1 MLRKLLRASCVLAL
15 LLVPGWAAAQNATIS
30 GTVTDPNG
38 EPLPGAN
45 VLIEELVIGAATDV
59 DGKYSF
65 EVPSEMVNGQTVTLL
80 ARFVGYTP
88 QTRRITLTPG
98 AHTQDFTLA
107 PDLLKLDEVV
117 VTGVTG
123 ATPQKKLA
131 FTVSKLDASAIEL
144 APATSPVGSMQGKIA
159 GAAVLKNSGQ
169 PGTGYSVRLRGSTS
183 ITGSS
188 EPLFIVDGVILGAD
202 QVDLGALDIESM
214 EVVKGAAAS
223 SLYGSRAQNGV
234 INITTKRGSN
244 VALNQT
250 RVTIRNE
257 FGISDIPKTLEPNT
271 AHNFRIDSQG
281 RFLNADGEVNS
292 CDECLPNGY
301 GPGVLEDKIL
311 GGVSF
316 YDKPYSLSGPTF
328 NAFEQFFDPGDTYSN
343 YISVSQ
349 NSASTNFH
357 LSFTNLKEAGVVLGT
372 DGYNQQ
378 NFLLNLDHRV
388 SQKLSVSASGRYS
401 QSKSDEVQATQG
413 ASINPFFGLMFTT
426 PIVNLA
432 ERDENG
438 QLKVKADPL
447 AVEENPLYIVENRD
461 IKRDRSRLL
470 GNFRVKYA
478 PVNWLDLE
486 GTLSYDR
493 LDDDGT
499 EFYDRGFQTIDPSS
513 ENEGRIERRNSFI
526 EALNADVTASFHK
539 SFGKLTTRSQLKYQL
554 ESDDEYFEAIFGTGL
569 VALGIKDLSNVK
581 QPPEGQREIS
591 STKRTIRADGLYAT
605 LGFDYADKYIADFLI
620 RRDGSSLFGPEERWQ
635 TYYRAAFA
643 YRLSEESWWPL
654 KSSIDEFK
662 LRGSVGTAG
671 GRPGF
676 EAQYEVFSLSDG
688 TITKATLGN
697 KFLKPELST
706 EVELGLE
713 MSFLDRFF
721 FEAVYADSEVKDQLL
736 QVPLAGYFGFS
747 SQWQNAGTL
756 TSNTVEL
763 SLNANLYRSR
773 DVSWD
778 AGITY
783 DRTRQEIT
791 EFNTNPFRGG
801 PRSAFFFREGEIL
814 GAMYGFHWLSQP
826 SELPEGADPAAWD
839 VNDDGYL
846 VPVGVGNTARD
857 GFTGNCGLTDENG
870 NPIPGCW
877 GALVDTDGDGEGDRQ
892 FGLPVKFET
901 LDENGNP
908 TQFVQIGDV
917 LPNYNLG
924 FNTTL
929 RYKGFTAYMLW
940 NAQIGGDVYN
950 FTKQWSY
957 RDGRAHDQDQ
967 SGKPDELKKPINYY
981 EVLYDATAI
990 NDHFIEDGTY
1000 LKLRELSV
1008 GYTINRQTLQRYFG
1022 NTLNQVSISLIGR
1035 NLLTVS
1041 DYSGFDPEVGTT
1053 AGGAGVGGD
1062 ASLYRV
1068 DNFGYPLFRTFSGK
1082 LEIQF

>member
-1 MLRKLLRASCVLAL
+1 MLRKLLRASFVLA
-15 LLVPGWAAAQNATIS
+15 LLVPGWASAQVATIS

-38 EPLPGAN
+38 EALPGAN

-59 DGKYSF
+59 DGRYSF
-65 EVPSEMVNGQTVTLL
+65 EVPSEMVNGQTVTLR

-98 AHTQDFTLA
+98 AQTQDFTLA

-144 APATSPVGSMQGKIA
+144 APASSPVGSMQGKIA
-159 GAAVLKNSGQ
+159 GASVLKNSGQ
-169 PGTGYSVRLRGSTS
+169 PGSGYSVRLRGSTS

-188 EPLFIVDGVILGAD
+188 APLFIVDGVILGAD

-244 VALNQT
+244 VPLNQT

-257 FGISDIPKTLEPNT
+257 FGISDLPKSLRANS
-271 AHNFRIDSQG
+271 AHSFKIDSQG
-281 RFLNADGEVNS
+281 RFLNANGEVNS
-292 CDECLPNGY
+292 CDNCLDNGF

-316 YDKPYSLSGPTF
+316 YDKKYSLSGPTY
-328 NAFEQFFDPGDTYSN
+328 NAFDDFFDPGDTYSN

-357 LSFTNLKEAGVVLGT
+357 VSFTNLKEGGVVVGT

-378 NFLLNLDHRV
+378 NFLMNLDHRV
-388 SQKLSVSASGRYS
+388 SNKLSVSASGRYS
-401 QSKSDEVQATQG
+401 QSQSDDVQRSG
-413 ASINPFFGLMFTT
+413 AINPFFGLMFTS

-432 ERDENG
+432 RRDENG
-438 QLKVKADPL
+438 QLFVKADPL
-447 AVEENPLYIVENRD
+447 AVEENPLYIVENTD
-461 IKRDRSRLL
+461 IKQERSRLL
-470 GNFRVKYA
+470 GNFRVKYQ
-478 PVNWLDLE
+478 PTDWVDLE
-486 GTLSYDR
+486 GTFSYDR
-493 LDDDGT
+493 LDADGT
-499 EFYDRGFQTIDPSS
+499 TFMDRGFQTIDPSS
-513 ENEGRIERRNSFI
+513 INDGQIQRRNSFI
-526 EALNADVTASFHK
+526 EALNADVTASFHRT
-539 SFGKLTTRSQLKYQL
+539 FGKLTARSQLKYQL
-554 ESDDEYFEAIFGTGL
+554 ESDDEYFESLTGTGL
-569 VALGIKDLSNVK
+569 TSLGIKDLSNVK
-581 QPPEGQREIS
+581 QFPEGARDFS

-605 LGFDYADKYIADFLI
+605 LGFDYEDKYIGDFLI
-620 RRDGSSLFGPEERWQ
+620 RRDGSSLFGAEERWQ

-643 YRLSEESWWPL
+643 YRVSEESWWPF
-654 KSSIDEFK
+654 KDAIDEFK

-671 GRPGF
+671 GRPQF
-676 EAQYEVFSLSDG
+676 EAQYEVFSLSNG
-688 TITKATLGN
+688 TISKATLGN

-721 FEAVYADSEVKDQLL
+721 LEAVYADSEVKDQLL

-763 SLNANLYRSR
+763 SLNANLFRSR

-778 AGITY
+778 LGVTF

-791 EFNTNPFRGG
+791 RFDANPFRGG
-801 PRSAFFFREGEIL
+801 PRTAFFFRSGEIL
-814 GAMYGFHWLSQP
+814 GAMYGFHWLSDP
-826 SELPEGADPAAWD
+826 SELPEGANPAAWD

-846 VPVGVGNTARD
+846 VPVGVGNTFRD

-870 NPIPGCW
+870 NPIQGCW
-877 GALVDTDGDGEGDRQ
+877 GALVDTDGDGEGDSP

-917 LPNYNLG
+917 LPDFNLG
-924 FNTTL
+924 FNTTF
-929 RYKGFTAYMLW
+929 RYKGLTAYMLW

-957 RDGRAHDQDQ
+957 RDGRSRDQDQ
-967 SGKPDELKKPINYY
+967 SEKPDDLKKPINYY

-1000 LKLRELSV
+1000 LKLREVSL
-1008 GYTINRQTLQRYFG
+1008 GYTFSRQVLQRYFG
-1022 NTLNQVSISLIGR
+1022 NALNQVSISLIGR
-1035 NLLTVS
+1035 NLLTIS

-1053 AGGAGVGGD
+1053 SGGAGVGGD

-1068 DNFGYPLFRTFSGK
+1068 DNFGYPLFRSLTGK